1 MFTPNQQKNKNA
13 LLTALLA
20 MAQSV
25 PTAIAAMPH
34 PRRKGPRVKTKKGR
48 SKANARHIQGAHFKP
63 VYLFEAD
70 GKPMPPS
77 MFRRLHLGVQKQRKQ
92 NGSKSSH

>member
-25 PTAIAAMPH
+25 PTAIAAMPN
-34 PRRKGPRVKTKKGR
+34 PKPKRARRTKKGR

-63 VYLFEAD
+63 VYLYEAD

-77 MFRRLHLGVQKQRKQ
+77 MYRRLHLGVQKQRKQ
-92 NGSKSSH
+92 NGSQPNH

>member
-13 LLTALLA
+13 LLTALLG

-25 PTAIAAMPH
+25 PTAIAAMPN
-34 PRRKGPRVKTKKGR
+34 PKRKGPRRTKKGR

-63 VYLFEAD
+63 VHLFEAD

-77 MFRRLHLGVQKQRKQ
+77 MYRRLHLGVQKPRKQ
-92 NGSKSSH
+92 NGSHTNH

>member
-25 PTAIAAMPH
+25 PTAIAAMPN
-34 PRRKGPRVKTKKGR
+34 PKRKGPRRTKKSR
-48 SKANARHIQGAHFKP
+48 SKAKAHHIHGEHFKP
-63 VYLFEAD
+63 VHIYESD

-92 NGSKSSH
+92 NGPKSSH